1 VMASGLARFM
11 AAAAL
16 LMLAACGSPQEKAS
30 KAAARYDVYY
40 AGRDFTSARIE
51 IKRAI
56 AAQDD
61 IPEYWARLARVELA
75 TGRLLEAYQAY
86 SRLVELDPDDPEAIQ
101 AMAELSYSG
110 GSYDDAERL
119 ADQMLEKQPRSLR
132 MLLVKGSVAA
142 ARYDVPAARAIAD
155 QMLTIDP
162 ANEGGKILLARVTN
176 MAGDRDGAIAQL
188 EKAIAADGESI
199 PKLLTLLDLYSTK
212 NDFPHAARTFARLFA
227 LQPRDV
233 DLRIEYA
240 RMLYE
245 HSRSDR
251 ALALLA
257 RLLRTHDGD
266 AAIQQRIVDLW
277 NEVGSRRIDV
287 DGVRR
292 FVDATGNTAMKVALG
307 HLFLDQKRH
316 AEAEAVLRPFIDG
329 KDITAARVE
338 ADVFYAGALAGLGR
352 GAEALALVNRVLRFD
367 ENNSRALLMRVR
379 VAMATGDLAGAL
391 RDAQVLASD
400 NPRLTEGR
408 IALGEIYVRRRE
420 TVLADGAYAHAMKE
434 LSDDGDMLKAYVDYL
449 LRTRRNGMAL
459 DIAKRFTRGNV
470 QSRDGWR
477 IRGELCL
484 KLGDKDCVDEVML
497 VLEQVPG
504 GLKVRRMLEAQGAP
518 QPTGRLI
525 TAALPAPAGQA
536 ASTCGRTGAA
546 C

>member
-1 VMASGLARFM
+1 M

-16 LMLAACGSPQEKAS
+16 LLLAACGSPEEKAS

-40 AGRDFTSARIE
+40 ARRDFFSARIE

-56 AAQDD
+56 AAQEDV
-61 IPEYWARLARVELA
+61 PEYWARLARVELA
-75 TGRLLEAYQAY
+75 SGRLLDAYQAY
-86 SRLVELDPDDPEAIQ
+86 ARLVELDPDDPEAIQ

-119 ADQMLEKQPRSLR
+119 ADKILEKQPRALR

-142 ARYDVPAARAIAD
+142 ARYDVPAARAIAER
-155 QMLTIDP
+155 MLTIDP
-162 ANEGGKILLARVTN
+162 ANEGGKILLARATN
-176 MAGDRDGAIAQL
+176 MGGDRDGAIAQL
-188 EKAIAADGESI
+188 EKAVADDGESI
-199 PKLLTLLDLYSTK
+199 PKLLTLLDLYGTK
-212 NDFPHAARTFARLFA
+212 DDFPHAARTFARLFA

-245 HSRSDR
+245 HDRPDR
-251 ALALLA
+251 ALELLA

-277 NEVGSRRIDV
+277 NDVGKRRIDI

-292 FVDATGNTAMKVALG
+292 FVDATGNAQMKVALG
-307 HLFLDQKRH
+307 HLLLDRKRH
-316 AEAEAVLRPFIDG
+316 AEAEAVLRPFVDG

-338 ADVFYAGALAGLGR
+338 ADVLYAGALAGLGR
-352 GAEALALVNRVLRFD
+352 GDEALALVNRVLRFD

-379 VAMATGDLAGAL
+379 VAMATGDLAAAL
-391 RDAQVLASD
+391 RDAQLLASD
-400 NPRLTEGR
+400 NPRLTDGR
-408 IALGEIYVRRRE
+408 VALGEIYVRRRE
-420 TVLADGAYAHAMKE
+420 PVLADGAYASAMKD
-434 LSDDGDMLKAYVDYL
+434 LSDDGDMLQAYVDYL
-449 LRTRRNGMAL
+449 LRTRRNAMAL
-459 DIAKRFTRGNV
+459 DIAKRFTRDNP
-470 QSRDGWR
+470 QAREGWR

-484 KLGDKDCVDEVML
+484 RLGAKDCVDEVML

-504 GLKVRRMLEAQGAP
+504 GLKVRRILEAQGAP

-525 TAALPAPAGQA
+525 TAAVPAPAGQA
-536 ASTCGRTGAA
+536 ASICGRTGAA

>member
-1 VMASGLARFM
+1 MASGLARFM

-16 LMLAACGSPQEKAS
+16 LVLAACGSPQEKAS
-30 KAAARYDVYY
+30 KAVARYDVYY
-40 AGRDFTSARIE
+40 ARRDFISARIE

-61 IPEYWARLARVELA
+61 VPEYWARLARVELA

-119 ADQMLEKQPRSLR
+119 ADKILEEQPRALR

-142 ARYDVPAARAIAD
+142 ARYDVAAAHAVAER
-155 QMLTIDP
+155 MLAIDP
-162 ANEGGKILLARVTN
+162 ANEGGKILLARATN
-176 MAGDRDGAIAQL
+176 MGGDRDGAIAQL
-188 EKAIAADGESI
+188 EKAVADDGESI
-199 PKLLTLLDLYSTK
+199 PKLLTLLDLYGTK
-212 NDFPHAARTFARLFA
+212 DDFPHAARTFARLFA

-245 HSRSDR
+245 HDRPER
-251 ALALLA
+251 ALELLA

-266 AAIQQRIVDLW
+266 AAVQQRIVDLW
-277 NEVGSRRIDV
+277 NDVGSRRIDI

-292 FVDATGNTAMKVALG
+292 FVDATGNAQMKVALG
-307 HLFLDQKRH
+307 HLLLDRKRH
-316 AEAEAVLRPFIDG
+316 AEAEAVLRPFVDG

-338 ADVFYAGALAGLGR
+338 ADVLYAGALAGLGR
-352 GAEALALVNRVLRFD
+352 GGEALTLVDRILRFD

-379 VAMATGDLAGAL
+379 VAMATGDLAAAL
-391 RDAQVLASD
+391 RDAQLLASD
-400 NPRLTEGR
+400 NPRLIGGR
-408 IALGEIYVRRRE
+408 IALGEIYVRRGE
-420 TVLADGAYAHAMKE
+420 AVLADGAYANAMKE
-434 LSDDGDMLKAYVDYL
+434 LSDDADMLQAYVDYL

-459 DIAKRFTRGNV
+459 DIARRFTRDNP
-470 QSRDGWR
+470 QAREGWR

-484 KLGDKDCVDEVML
+484 RLGDRDCVDEVML
-497 VLEQVPG
+497 VLERVPG

-525 TAALPAPAGQA
+525 TAAGPAPAGQA
-536 ASTCGRTGAA
+536 VSTCGRTGAA